1 MIRIEDFKNY
11 NDFID
16 FIINYLKQEDI
27 LEKFINNLKDY
38 NYYFKS
44 FNSYLS
50 YFYVNS
56 FELDNFFMK
65 SFDWGSSHEGVRFWR
80 EVDIKYL
87 QYLKNGLTLSECWDD

>member
-80 EVDIKYL
+80 EVDKKYR
-87 QYLKNGLTLSECWDD
+87 QYLKNSLTLSECWDD

>member
-50 YFYVNS
+50 YIYVFPIKLN
-56 FELDNFFMK
+56 DFFIE

-80 EVDIKYL
+80 EVNEKYR
-87 QYLKNGLTLSECWDD
+87 QYLKNDLILSNCWDD

>member
-50 YFYVNS
+50 CIYFNS
-56 FELDNFFMK
+56 FELDDFFMK
-65 SFDWGSSHEGVRFWR
+65 PFDWCSSHEGARFWR
-80 EVDIKYL
+80 EVDKKYR